1 MENSLEKTVLVTADG
16 IPLKTSLARAQRRSK
31 FVAFSMVLPL
41 LTFVLIAFLIP
52 IADMLSLSVDNS
64 ITKEILPKSVI
75 ALQNW
80 DETSGELPDEVVF
93 AAMVEEIKK
102 AKIARKHTRVG
113 QRLNYESSGF
123 SSLFRKAGRKV
134 KKSTNHL
141 TKKPLL
147 NLINAGVNY
156 IHGR

>member
-64 ITKEILPKSVI
+64 ITKEILPK
-75 ALQNW
+75 
-80 DETSGELPDEVVF
+80 
-93 AAMVEEIKK
+93 
-102 AKIARKHTRVG
+102 
-113 QRLNYESSGF
+113 
-123 SSLFRKAGRKV
+123 
-134 KKSTNHL
+134 
-141 TKKPLL
+141 
-147 NLINAGVNY
+147 
-156 IHGR
+156 